1 MKKILFEGRELNPKL
16 IKSVWRE
23 GNEIK
28 ASLNGRV
35 IVLARYKFK
44 DWAKLGLQYLEF
56 KLGRRRC
63 WP

>member
-1 MKKILFEGRELNPKL
+1 MKGILFEGQELNPKL
-16 IKSVWRE
+16 IKSVWGE

-35 IVLARYKFK
+35 IVLARYKFR
-44 DWAKLGLQYLEF
+44 DWAELGFRYLEF
-56 KLGRRRC
+56 KLGRRAS